1 MTRGLNPRQMK
12 RLMKQMGI
20 STKEVE
26 GAKEVIIKFEGKEWV
41 IKNPQISI
49 IIQAGQEIY
58 QIIGKKSERISTTS
72 SVNEA
77 KIEISPEDISL
88 VVAQTGATPEAAKK
102 ALEETE
108 GDLARAIMMLK
119 A

>member
-1 MTRGLNPRQMK
+1 MARGLNPRQMK

-26 GAKEVIIKFEGKEWV
+26 GAKEVVIKFEGKEWV
-41 IKNPQISI
+41 IKNPQISL

-58 QIIGKKSERISTTS
+58 QIIGKKSERISTQKEET
-72 SVNEA
+72 E
-77 KIEISPEDISL
+77 KIEIAPEDISL
-88 VVAQTGATPEAAKK
+88 VVAQTGASPEAAKK
-102 ALEETE
+102 ALEETN

-119 A
+119 S